1 MSSYARSPRVLVV
14 DDNAAFL
21 DNLQELLGDAGY
33 EVSIADSCRAARERA
48 QAGFD
53 VALVDLRLP
62 DGEGT
67 ALAAELKAPTPESEV
82 VLLTGFATLET
93 AVAAVRAGA
102 CAYLMKPCSPQ
113 DLLLTLEQAMRQVR
127 LHGEKRELAR
137 RAQVTEKLA
146 AVGTMTAGLSH
157 EIRNPL
163 NGAALQLSVL
173 ERRVRKLP
181 EAQQGPLLE
190 PLSLVRDEIRRL
202 DHILEDFL
210 QFARPR
216 EFKPE
221 PVEVESLLRR
231 VVDLLGNQAELR
243 KVRLELEGPVPSS
256 RLPGEEERLRQVLI
270 NLALNALEATPPGGQ
285 VRLSAGE
292 DSEGMWLRVEDT
304 GPGVPVEIRDRIFEP
319 FFTTKAQGSGLG
331 LSIVHAI
338 VAQHGGTLEVG
349 EAPEGGARFVLR
361 LPKAAPA
368 PPGER
373 VR

>member
-1 MSSYARSPRVLVV
+1 MSEPGPKHSPRVLVV

-33 EVSIADSCRAARERA
+33 AVHGASNCRSARERA
-48 QAGFD
+48 REGFD

-62 DGEGT
+62 DGDGT
-67 ALAAELKAPTPESEV
+67 ALAAELKEGSPDSEV

-102 CAYLMKPCSPQ
+102 CAYLMKPCAPQ
-113 DLLLTLEQAMRQVR
+113 ELLLTLEQAMRQVR

-137 RAQVTEKLA
+137 RAQMTEKLA

-163 NGAALQLSVL
+163 NAAALQLSVL

-181 EAQQGPLLE
+181 DGQQGSLLE
-190 PLSLVRDEIRRL
+190 PLLLVRDEIRRL

-216 EFKPE
+216 EFRPGS
-221 PVEVESLLRR
+221 VDMRGVMRR
-231 VVDLLGNQAELR
+231 VVDLLSGQAEAR
-243 KVRLELEGPVPSS
+243 KVTLEKAPLDEPLPPVA
-256 RLPGEEERLRQVLI
+256 GEEERLRQVLI
-270 NLALNALEATPPGGQ
+270 NLCLNALEATPAGGR
-285 VRLSAGE
+285 VTLSAGHE
-292 DSEGMWLRVEDT
+292 NGFVWMTVDDT
-304 GPGVPVEIRDRIFEP
+304 GPGIPQEARDRIFEP

-338 VAQHGGTLEVG
+338 VTQHGGTLEVDT
-349 EAPEGGARFVLR
+349 APGGGARFILR
-361 LPKAAPA
+361 VPVA
-368 PPGER
+368 R
-373 VR
+373 